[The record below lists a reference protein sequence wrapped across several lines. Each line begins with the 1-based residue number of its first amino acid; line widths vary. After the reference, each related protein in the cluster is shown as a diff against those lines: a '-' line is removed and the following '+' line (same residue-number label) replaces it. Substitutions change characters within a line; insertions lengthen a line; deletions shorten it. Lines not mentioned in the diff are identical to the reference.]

1 MFRDTVVLDCTSSKQ
16 YKQYIIVG
24 LLPYSMVIIVM
35 TGDVCLSRSPSL
47 LPRLCPRQHSNKPG
61 PDNAQRSDV
70 ATGASRSRG
79 RLIDGHATLIS
90 IRLARPEP
98 SPHVRRR
105 LRGSDVD
112 ACESSLQ
119 SVYLVVRP
127 ILLVPSYRSLQVDS
141 ISRSV
146 RGSSTSGSR

>member
-79 RLIDGHATLIS
+79 RLI
-90 IRLARPEP
+90 ARPEP